1 LFLYQLQFPLNFKV
15 FLTLMEEIS
24 WHLLSNQ
31 KIFETL
37 QTDPLI
43 GLNQAQAEERLKKH
57 GLNQIEGKRRASP
70 LLLFL
75 SQFNDFLIWV
85 LLAAA
90 IISGF
95 ILKELIDAV
104 AIGIIL
110 LLNAVLGFVQEYKAE
125 KALEALKKMA
135 APEAK
140 VIREGREVAIPAR
153 ELVPGDIVILED
165 GDLIPADIRLIKTMS
180 LATDE
185 SLLTGESVPVEKN
198 DKPLKEKR
206 LPTFEQSNMAFMGTS
221 VTRGVGK
228 GVVVKTGHQTEM
240 GTIAEIVQEE
250 REKTPLQKE
259 LKVVGQRIGIICLT
273 IAGVIFLLGYLRHF
287 SLIEMFL
294 TSVSLAVAAIPEG
307 LPAAITVA
315 LSLGVQRMA
324 RQKTIV
330 RRLHAVETLGST
342 TFICTDKTGTL
353 TLNKMIAQRLFYQ
366 GKLFKISQLQQV
378 KNQPDFQR
386 LLQASLLCNEV
397 REREGEL
404 RGDPTELSLVRMAQ
418 EIGLKKPELEKRL
431 PRVGLVPF
439 DSERKMMSTLHQLN
453 GGKILVLTKGAPEAI
468 FERCLEVPPQAHQ
481 VNEELAK
488 QGYRILALAY
498 RELPVLPSKV
508 NADEVEQGLSFLGLV
523 ALNDPPRP
531 EVPEALK
538 VCQRAGINVAMVTGD
553 HRLTAEAIGREIG
566 LIKEEDAII
575 TGREL
580 DELSEEELSKQVEKI
595 KVYSRV
601 DPLDKLKIIKA
612 LQKRNHITAMTG
624 DGVNDAPAVKMAD
637 IGVAM
642 GETGTDVTKEAADMV
657 ITDDNFATIVK
668 ATREGRLIFEN
679 IKKFT
684 HFLLSCNI
692 SEVGV
697 IFLALISK
705 LPLPLFP
712 IQILWINLITDGFP
726 ALALGADP
734 PSTDLMKQPPR
745 PRHEGILTSK
755 SLSAISL
762 FGLIMTVASLGA
774 FVYSLNYLG
783 LPLNKARTI
792 LFSTLVLTQLLHAFT
807 FRWDVGGQLK
817 IWANPY
823 LNIAFFSSFLLQV
836 AMVNSPLNYLL
847 RATPLTLNEWLMSFS
862 FSFLAFL
869 LNQLIKSTLA
879 LFRQYQA
886 RTL

>member
-1 LFLYQLQFPLNFKV
+1 MEKV
-15 FLTLMEEIS
+15 F

-31 KIFETL
+31 KLFETL
-37 QTDPLI
+37 KTDPLT
-43 GLNQAQAEERLKKH
+43 GLNQAQVEERLKEY
-57 GLNQIEGKRRASP
+57 GFNQIEEKKRASP

-75 SQFNDFLIWV
+75 AQFNDFLIWV

-95 ILKELIDAV
+95 ILKELIDAA
-104 AIGIIL
+104 AIGTIL
-110 LLNAVLGFVQEYKAE
+110 LLNAILGFAQEYKAE

-140 VIREGREVAIPAR
+140 VIRDEKEAAIPAR
-153 ELVPGDIVILED
+153 ELVPGDVVILAD
-165 GDLIPADIRLIKTMS
+165 GDLIPADIRLIEVMS
-180 LATDE
+180 LAIDE

-198 DKPLKEKR
+198 DQPLKESH

-221 VTRGVGK
+221 VTHGVGK
-228 GVVVKTGHQTEM
+228 GVVVKTGRQTEM
-240 GTIAEIVQEE
+240 GTIAQIVQAE

-273 IAGVIFLLGYLRHF
+273 MAGIIFLIGYLRRF

-353 TLNKMIAQRLFYQ
+353 TLNKMVAQLFFFQ
-366 GKLFKISQLQQV
+366 GKLYKTSQARQFKD
-378 KNQPDFQR
+378 QPHFQR
-386 LLQASLLCNEV
+386 LLQTALLCNEV
-397 REREGEL
+397 REREGDL
-404 RGDPTELSLVRMAQ
+404 KGDPTEISLVKMAQ
-418 EIGLKKPELEKRL
+418 EIGLKKPEVEKGL
-431 PRVGLVPF
+431 PRIGLAPF
-439 DSERKMMSTLHQLN
+439 DSERKMMSTFHQLN
-453 GGKILVLTKGAPEAI
+453 DDKVLVLTKGAPEAV
-468 FERCLEVPPQAHQ
+468 FESCLDIPPQAHQ
-481 VNEELAK
+481 ANEELAK
-488 QGYRILALAY
+488 QGYRVLALAH
-498 RELPVLPSKV
+498 RELPTSPSKLK
-508 NADEVEQGLSFLGLV
+508 AEEVEQDLSFLGLV
-523 ALNDPPRP
+523 ALTDPPRP

-538 VCQRAGINVAMVTGD
+538 ICQQAGINVAMVTGD

-566 LIKEEDAII
+566 LIKEGDTII
-575 TGREL
+575 SGREL
-580 DELSEEELSKQVEKI
+580 DELSEEELAKQVEKI

-612 LQKRNHITAMTG
+612 LQKRNHVTAMTG

-697 IFLALISK
+697 VFLALISK

-734 PSTDLMKQPPR
+734 PSTDLMKQQPR
-745 PRHEGILTSK
+745 PRRQGILTSK
-755 SLSAISL
+755 SLSVISL
-762 FGLIMTVASLGA
+762 FGLVMTVASLGA
-774 FVYSLNYLG
+774 FVYSLNNLG

-823 LNIAFFSSFLLQV
+823 LNLAFFGSVLLQAAV
-836 AMVNSPLNYLL
+836 VNLPLNYLFHS
-847 RATPLTLNEWLMSFS
+847 TPLTLNQWLVPIA
-862 FSFLAFL
+862 FSFLALL
-869 LNQLIKSTLA
+869 LNQLIKGVVA
-879 LFRQYQA
+879 LFR
-886 RTL
+886 